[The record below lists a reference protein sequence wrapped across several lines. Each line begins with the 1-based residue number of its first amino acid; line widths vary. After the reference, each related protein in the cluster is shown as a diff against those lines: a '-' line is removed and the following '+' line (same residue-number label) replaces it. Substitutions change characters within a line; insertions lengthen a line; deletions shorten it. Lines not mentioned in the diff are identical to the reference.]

1 MVKASGWE
9 GPMTL
14 DLVPLFE
21 SIQDLDGAKA
31 EMAKLYTHPVYA
43 AHLDTRA
50 GDQTVMLGF
59 SDGTK
64 DGGYLRANW
73 AIYRAKQSLTDIS
86 REHGR
91 TVMFFDGRGG
101 PPARGGGNTHRFYAS
116 LGRDIENR
124 EIQTT
129 IQGQTISSNFGIP
142 KSAGFNLELLF
153 TAGVKNRLFDEEETQ
168 ISAADAALLDELG
181 ETSHAHYLALR
192 NRPEFTEYL
201 ATFGT
206 LKYYG
211 ATNIG
216 SRPTSRAKDGAINF
230 GDLRAIPFVGS
241 WSQLKQNVPGYFG
254 LGTALEALDRKGR
267 LDEAAGLYRRNAF
280 FRTLVENSMQS
291 MTKCDFR
298 LTAHLSDHPTFG
310 GLWNTVHEEFERT
323 RVLVLAI
330 TGQADLM
337 ETVPAIKES
346 IRLRDSIIQPLLVIQ
361 QFALTEMDRQVRGES
376 SSWSPDMLRKLIIR
390 TMYGIVNAS
399 RNAV

>member
-1 MVKASGWE
+1 M
-9 GPMTL
+9 
-14 DLVPLFE
+14 
-21 SIQDLDGAKA
+21 
-31 EMAKLYTHPVYA
+31 
-43 AHLDTRA
+43 
-50 GDQTVMLGF
+50 
-59 SDGTK
+59 
-64 DGGYLRANW
+64 
-73 AIYRAKQSLTDIS
+73 
-86 REHGR
+86 
-91 TVMFFDGRGG
+91 
-101 PPARGGGNTHRFYAS
+101 
-116 LGRDIENR
+116 ENR

-168 ISAADAALLDELG
+168 ISVADAALLDELG
-181 ETSHAHYLALR
+181 ESSHVHYLTLR

-254 LGTALEALDRKGR
+254 LGTALEALDREGR

-298 LTAHLSDHPTFG
+298 LTAHLLDHPTFG

-361 QFALTEMDRQVRGES
+361 QFALTEMDRQRRGEA
-376 SSWSPDMLRKLIIR
+376 SSWSPDMLSKLIIR
-390 TMYGIVNAS
+390 TMFGIVNAS